1 MTIFCYKNQHIAY
14 LLMPTLCVN
23 HYYHDD
29 VHDNDIVKFNL

>member
-23 HYYHDD
+23 HYYCDD